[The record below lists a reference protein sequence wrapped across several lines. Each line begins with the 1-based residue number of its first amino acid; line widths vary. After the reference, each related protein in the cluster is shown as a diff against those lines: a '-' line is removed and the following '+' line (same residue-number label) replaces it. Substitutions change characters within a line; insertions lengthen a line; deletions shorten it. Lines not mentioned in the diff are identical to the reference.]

1 MKKLIINADDF
12 GYRSLIN
19 KGIIYAHKNGLVKS
33 TSMLVDRDAF
43 DEAVFLA
50 KENPNLGIGL
60 HIDLDKFFIIDHDAG
75 IAKGWIDN
83 KMPDISIIKSDIK
96 RQIDKLLSTGI
107 NIDHFDSHHHT
118 HLYPEIINIVIELCK
133 EYNIFAMRFFDRFYS
148 DKNFAGKIKKILIG
162 NNIKVPDYFIEGWY
176 YGNVDEAQSVTE
188 IMTHPGYGEIW
199 RETEIGPCC
208 DTMLSEYCQRND
220 IKIIKFSE
228 I

>member
-19 KGIIYAHKNGLVKS
+19 KGIIYAHQNGLVKS

-43 DEAVFLA
+43 DESVILA

-60 HIDLDKFFIIDHDAG
+60 HIDIDKFFIIDHDAG
-75 IAKGWIDN
+75 IAKGWIDG
-83 KMPDISIIKSDIK
+83 KIPDMAVVKSDIK
-96 RQIDKLLSTGI
+96 RQIDKLLSAGI

-118 HLYPEIINIVIELCK
+118 HLYPEIIHIVIELCK
-133 EYNIFAMRFFDRFYS
+133 EYNIGAMRFFERFYS
-148 DKNFAGKIKKILIG
+148 DKIFAEKIKQTLID
-162 NNIKVPDYFIEGWY
+162 NNIKIPDCFIEGWY

-199 RETEIGPCC
+199 REAEVGPCC
-208 DTMLSEYCQRND
+208 DKMLSEYCQRND

>member
-43 DEAVFLA
+43 DEAVVLA

-75 IAKGWIDN
+75 KAKGWIDN

-96 RQIDKLLSTGI
+96 RQIDKLLSAGI

-133 EYNIFAMRFFDRFYS
+133 EYNVFAMRFFDRFYS
-148 DKNFAGKIKKILIG
+148 DKIFAEKIKKILTD

-208 DTMLSEYCQRND
+208 DKMLSEYCQRND